1 MSFII
6 DTMENKKVILNFLK
20 KEIGEKKI
28 NNNINLIDSGI
39 LDSLNFVKLISKIEK
54 KYKIKLSSYDISNK
68 KNFTYDKLVILIL
81 KQLKN
86 IT

>member
-1 MSFII
+1 
-6 DTMENKKVILNFLK
+6 MENKKDILNFLK

-28 NNNINLIDSGI
+28 NYKINLIDSGI